1 MDTVVAVE
9 FHPLDRNQ
17 IVSAGKSHIAFWT
30 LDQNGTLYK
39 RLGIFEGRDKP
50 KYVTCICFNEN
61 GDVISG
67 DSNGNIIVWGRGTNT
82 IARFCKYDLKASHYL
97 TILKSL

>member
-1 MDTVVAVE
+1 MVAVE

-17 IVSAGKSHIAFWT
+17 IVSAGKSHLAFWT

-39 RLGIFEGRDKP
+39 RLGIFEGREKP
-50 KYVTCICFNEN
+50 KYVTCICFNQN

-82 IARFCKYDLKASHYL
+82 IARFCKYVTNALL
-97 TILKSL
+97 

>member
-1 MDTVVAVE
+1 MSSFQCSVDTVVCVE

-17 IVSAGKSHIAFWT
+17 LVTAGKNHLAFWT

-39 RLGIFEGRDKP
+39 RMGVFEGREKP
-50 KYVTCICFNEN
+50 KYVTCISFTQN

-67 DSNGNIIVWGRGTNT
+67 DSNGNVIVWGRGTNIIT
-82 IARFCKYDLKASHYL
+82 RFFK
-97 TILKSL
+97 